1 MNFSIGDK
9 VRDPEDREWW
19 VLTMFPEL
27 NKIVLITT
35 DENRSDRISYRP
47 EDLEFIEWLWHFI
60 KCTFFISFLNI
71 LNYT

>member
-9 VRDPEDREWW
+9 VRDPETREWL

-47 EDLEFIEWLWHFI
+47 EDLEFIE
-60 KCTFFISFLNI
+60 
-71 LNYT
+71 